1 MYTATGLN
9 YKEQCL
15 REYAQLVKRLAHQMM
30 TKLPY
35 SVQIDD
41 IIQAGMMGLYDAL
54 WWYDVMM
61 HGLGGLWVGLFFL
74 AWHKSTPFLP
84 SDTLRQVIRLLGLVL
99 FVGLMW
105 EMFEAGF
112 DYTIGPQIGFSPL
125 WGDPRQGALFD
136 SAEDLV
142 LDMAGGILAYMIIK
156 KHVFVGA

>member
-1 MYTATGLN
+1 MMYYLYMYLSMLHSALGAFLRPYIVVGLV
-9 YKEQCL
+9 
-15 REYAQLVKRLAHQMM
+15 LVAVLH
-30 TKLPY
+30 
-35 SVQIDD
+35 
-41 IIQAGMMGLYDAL
+41 QAGMMGLYDAL

-112 DYTIGPQIGFSPL
+112 DYTIGPQIGFGPL
-125 WGDPRQGALFD
+125 WGDPRQGVLFD

-142 LDMAGGILAYMIIK
+142 LDVAGGGGAYT
-156 KHVFVGA
+156 VN